1 MPTPTRRTYHLKLAA
16 VVTLVAAVSQALA
29 LTASATADPNTLPEP
44 NDTSAVSIPN
54 ALGETGLTPAM
65 LAGRVIQALLG
76 VSGAAALV
84 VFIYGGLMFML
95 SCGKSERVNTAKSIL
110 IYASL
115 GLAIIFASYTILQF
129 VLQAVGGTTTP
140 EAS

>member
-95 SCGKSERVNTAKSIL
+95 SGGKSERVNTAKSIL

-115 GLAIIFASYTILQF
+115 GLAIIFASYAILQF

>member
-1 MPTPTRRTYHLKLAA
+1 MPTTISPEYRRKLIAA
-16 VVTLVAAVSQALA
+16 AATVVTGLALA
-29 LTASATADPNTLPEP
+29 QVALATADPNTMPEG

-95 SCGKSERVNTAKSIL
+95 SGGKSERVNTAKAIL

-115 GLAIIFASYTILQF
+115 GLAIIFASYAILQF
-129 VLQAVGGTTTP
+129 VLQAIGGATSP